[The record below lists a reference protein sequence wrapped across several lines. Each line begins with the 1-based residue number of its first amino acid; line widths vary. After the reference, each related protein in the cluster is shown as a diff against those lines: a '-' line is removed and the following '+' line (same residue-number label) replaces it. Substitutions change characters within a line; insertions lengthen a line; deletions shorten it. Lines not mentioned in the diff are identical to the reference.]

1 MQTTTEKKMRNSAT
15 RNNIYEY
22 LCGTKAHPSA
32 EMIYNDLK
40 GELPNLSLGTVYRNL
55 KQLEEIGRVIRV
67 TSVDNHE
74 RYDVIC
80 EDHAHFVC
88 EKCGRVIDIID
99 ADINEIKMACKLSS
113 GAKIKQIKI
122 VLNGICENCSED

>member
-15 RNNIYEY
+15 RNSIYEY

-32 EMIYNDLK
+32 EMIYLDLRVK
-40 GELPNLSLGTVYRNL
+40 NPNLSFGTVYRNL
-55 KQLEEIGRVIRV
+55 KQLEEIGRIVRV
-67 TSVDNHE
+67 CTVSNRE
-74 RYDVIC
+74 RYDADC
-80 EDHAHFVC
+80 SDHLHFAC
-88 EKCGRVIDIID
+88 EKCGRVVDLMD

-113 GAKIKQIKI
+113 GAKIKQIKV

>member
-1 MQTTTEKKMRNSAT
+1 MENKLRNSAI
-15 RNNIYEY
+15 RNSIYEY
-22 LCGTKAHPSA
+22 LCGAKSHPSA

-99 ADINEIKMACKLSS
+99 ADINEIKMAYKLSS
-113 GAKIKQIKI
+113 GAKIKQIKVI
-122 VLNGICENCSED
+122 LNGICENCSED

>member
-1 MQTTTEKKMRNSAT
+1 MKKKMRNSAT
-15 RNNIYEY
+15 RNSIYEY
-22 LCGTKAHPSA
+22 LCGVKAHPSA

-40 GELPNLSLGTVYRNL
+40 CDIPNLSLGTVYRNL
-55 KQLEEIGRVIRV
+55 KQLEEIGRVVRV
-67 TSVDNHE
+67 TSAVNRE
-74 RYDVIC
+74 RYDAIC

-88 EKCGRVIDIID
+88 EKCGRVIDLMD

-113 GAKIKQIKI
+113 GAKIKQIKV

>member
-1 MQTTTEKKMRNSAT
+1 MQTTTEKKLRNSVT

-22 LCGTKAHPSA
+22 LCCTNAHPSA

-40 GELPNLSLGTVYRNL
+40 GDLPNLSLGTVYRNL
-55 KQLEEIGRVIRV
+55 KQLEELGRVIRV
-67 TSVDNHE
+67 TNVDNHE
-74 RYDVIC
+74 RYDAIC

-88 EKCGRVIDIID
+88 EKCKRVIDLMD

-113 GAKIKQIKI
+113 SVKIKQIKV
-122 VLNGICENCSED
+122 VLNGICEKCSED

>member
-1 MQTTTEKKMRNSAT
+1 MHTTMEKKMRSSAT
-15 RNNIYEY
+15 RNSIYKY
-22 LCGTKAHPSA
+22 ICSTKTHPSA

-40 GELPNLSLGTVYRNL
+40 CEFPNLSLGTVYRNL
-55 KQLEEIGRVIRV
+55 KQLEEIGRVVLV
-67 TSVDNHE
+67 TSVVNRE
-74 RYDVIC
+74 RYDAIC

-99 ADINEIKMACKLSS
+99 ADINEIKMACNLSN
-113 GAKIKQIKI
+113 GAKIKQIKV

>member
-1 MQTTTEKKMRNSAT
+1 MQITMKKKMRNSAT

-22 LCGTKAHPSA
+22 LCGTKEHPSA

-40 GELPNLSLGTVYRNL
+40 GDLPNLSLGTVYRNL
-55 KQLEEIGRVIRV
+55 KQLEEIGRVVRV
-67 TSVDNHE
+67 TSVVNRE
-74 RYDVIC
+74 RYDAIC

-88 EKCGRVIDIID
+88 EKCGRVIDLMD
-99 ADINEIKMACKLSS
+99 DDINEIKMASKLSS
-113 GAKIKQIKI
+113 GAKIRKIKV

>member
-1 MQTTTEKKMRNSAT
+1 MQITIEKKLRNSST
-15 RNNIYEY
+15 RNSIYEY
-22 LCGTKAHPSA
+22 LCGTKTHPSA

-40 GELPNLSLGTVYRNL
+40 SDIPNLSLGTVYRNL

-67 TSVDNHE
+67 TSVVNRE
-74 RYDVIC
+74 RYDAIC
-80 EDHAHFVC
+80 EDHTHFVC

-99 ADINEIKMACKLSS
+99 ADINEIKVAFKLSS
-113 GAKIKQIKI
+113 SSKIKQIKV